1 MTRPHD
7 VGTPSLRQAALAQ
20 TRRPQVYRP
29 ERAEGRFD
37 SVVIGSGMGGLSAA
51 ALLSR
56 AGRRVLVLERH
67 YTMGG
72 FTHTFRRHAY
82 EWDVGVHYV
91 GELQTEGT
99 VPNLLLED
107 IGDGSLAWA
116 PMPTNYDRLV
126 FPDREYDFWAGRERF
141 VAELAKDFPSER
153 DALHRYVE
161 TVDDVYAAAMQF
173 FQHKALPPFI
183 AAPAR
188 PFLCRKFLKYA
199 DQTTLTALQGL
210 TDDPKLIGVLAG
222 QWGTYGLPPAES
234 SLGIHAIV
242 VSSYLAGAAY
252 PVGGAGRIAR
262 SILPTIEDGGGTLLV
277 AAEVEEMLIRNGRA
291 VGVRMKGGQ
300 EILAPVVVSDAGV
313 ATTFGTLVDEETRRR
328 LGLEA
333 KLSGLR
339 PSTSH
344 ICLYV
349 GLAETAESLGL
360 GATNR
365 WIYPGYDHDRNVR
378 AFEENPGAP
387 LPIVYISFPSAKDPS
402 WEARHG
408 ETATLEVISFAPYEW
423 FEPWEDERWKKR
435 GESYDDLKARY
446 SARLLAALY
455 EHVPETKGK
464 VDFHEL
470 STPLSTRHFANYGRG
485 EIYGVSFTP
494 ERFRVPWLAPR
505 TPIGG
510 LFLTGQDTVAHGVV
524 GALYSGLVT
533 ASAVLGRNVLKDVRR
548 RVG

>member
-37 SVVIGSGMGGLSAA
+37 AVVIGSGMGGLSAA

-72 FTHTFRRHAY
+72 FTHTFRRKAY

-91 GELQTEGT
+91 GEFHTKGT
-99 VPNLLLED
+99 LPNLLLED
-107 IGDGSLAWA
+107 ISDGSLAWA
-116 PMPTNYDRLV
+116 PMPDNYDRII

-141 VAELAKDFPSER
+141 VEGLAGDFPSEWET
-153 DALHRYVE
+153 LHRYVE
-161 TVDDVYAAAMQF
+161 TVNEVHAAAMRF

-199 DQTTLTALQGL
+199 NQTTLTALRRL
-210 TDDPKLIGVLAG
+210 TDNPKLIGVLAG
-222 QWGTYGLPPAES
+222 QWGAYGLPPAES

-242 VSSYLAGAAY
+242 ASHYLGGTAY

-262 SILPTIEDGGGTLLV
+262 SILPAIEDGGGTLLV
-277 AAEVEEMLIRNGRA
+277 AAPVDEVLIRNGRA
-291 VGVRMKGGQ
+291 VGVRMESGQ
-300 EILAPVVVSDAGV
+300 ELLAPVVVSNAGV
-313 ATTFGTLVDEETRRR
+313 VNTFGKLVGEETRRR

-333 KLSGLR
+333 KLAELR
-339 PSTSH
+339 PSASH
-344 ICLYV
+344 VCLYV

-360 GATNR
+360 RATNR
-365 WIYPGYDHDRNVR
+365 WTYPGYDHDRNVR
-378 AFEENPGAP
+378 TFEEDRDAP
-387 LPIVYISFPSAKDPS
+387 LPLVYISFPSAKDPS

-423 FEPWEDERWKKR
+423 FEPWERERWRRR
-435 GESYDDLKARY
+435 GASYDELKARY
-446 SARLLAALY
+446 SERLLEALY
-455 EHVPETKGK
+455 DHVPETKGK
-464 VDFHEL
+464 VDYHEL

-494 ERFRVPWLAPR
+494 ERFRVPWLKPR

-510 LFLTGQDTVAHGVV
+510 LFLTGQDAVAHGVM

-548 RVG
+548 RAG